1 MGPGW
6 LTMFGIYSV
15 ILRIILTSISKT
27 PMLKSLVKKTPKKG
41 NPKDMYMKKP
51 AEMFHLFVKLIFF
64 IFIDEN
70 IFIQSRII

>member
-27 PMLKSLVKKTPKKG
+27 PMLKSLEKKTLKKE
-41 NPKDMYMKKP
+41 NPKDMYMKKL
-51 AEMFHLFVKLIFF
+51 AEMFYLCVYLIFF